1 MSKYVKKSLSRENCL
16 DYLGV
21 NISNEYNAFDWTA
34 TIFGNLNTLYRALT
48 PGATTKIDNPG
59 YLIKL
64 FVGGWTVLGQMLS
77 QAASS
82 LAMLRQNS
90 NAIKNRGV
98 KISSGEKTD
107 ADKFNIY
114 KDIFVNY
121 KKVDT
126 SDIEYYRDQF
136 NLFKK
141 AIEELKKN
149 VCGPIPPRELVT
161 SELSDLKLFRPG
173 DIKSEMNNA
182 VKYYEIKDK
191 KFANLAGS
199 IVKYVD
205 EEIVQYLLN
214 NITDKGGYIK
224 TFK

>member
-77 QAASS
+77 QAASP
-82 LAMLRQNS
+82 LAMLRQNA
-90 NAIKNRGV
+90 NGIKNRGV

-121 KKVDT
+121 KKVNT

-149 VCGPIPPRELVT
+149 VCGPIPSRELTT

-182 VKYYEIKDK
+182 VKYYEIKDE

-205 EEIVQYLLN
+205 EEIVQYLLK

-224 TFK
+224 H